1 MSIEVQIKLIV
12 MSILFGFI
20 FMIIYSF
27 FNEFFYKS
35 KLRII
40 YELPLFLL
48 STLIYF
54 YLLYKINTGILN
66 IYLPLFILIG
76 ILIYQLFY
84 SKYFLYIYSFLHK
97 KIILFFHK
105 HAIIRKKIKRKKKY
119 GKKRISRSLRME
131 QKQSNND
138 VITWSIDFINSI
150 HR

>member
-66 IYLPLFILIG
+66 IYLPLFILIR

-84 SKYFLYIYSFLHK
+84 SKYFLYIYTFLHK
-97 KIILFFHK
+97 KNIIF
-105 HAIIRKKIKRKKKY
+105 
-119 GKKRISRSLRME
+119 S
-131 QKQSNND
+131 
-138 VITWSIDFINSI
+138 
-150 HR
+150 